1 MTPATMAAAAPT
13 RSEPRL
19 VVNRF
24 WAISTTS
31 SSSLFRHHDHAGID
45 AVWITTDGS
54 VAAHRVDVPNKVSDD
69 QARIVVRNRIVAV
82 PRTRVVE
89 AATLPVPACD
99 VEVAEAD
106 DWHRAGC
113 SVDVRKGAVRRQIG
127 VQDSA
132 ITRWEAVLPS
142 RIGGSGRIVRVEHRP
157 VVVAVLP

>member
-54 VAAHRVDVPNKVSDD
+54 VAAHRVDVADEVSDD
-69 QARIVVRNRIVAV
+69 QAGVVVRDRVVSVALAG
-82 PRTRVVE
+82 VVE
-89 AATLPVPACD
+89 APTLAIPTSD
-99 VEVAEAD
+99 VEVAEAN

-113 SVDVRKGAVRRQIG
+113 SFDVRKGAVRREIG

-142 RIGGSGRIVRVEHRP
+142 RIGGAGRIVRGEHWP
-157 VVVAVLP
+157 VVVGGLA